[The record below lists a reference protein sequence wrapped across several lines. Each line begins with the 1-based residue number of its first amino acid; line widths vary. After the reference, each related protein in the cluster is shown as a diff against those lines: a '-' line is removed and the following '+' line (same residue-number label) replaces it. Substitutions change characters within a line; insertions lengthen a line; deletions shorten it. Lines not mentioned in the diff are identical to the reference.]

1 MPAVDL
7 VLREYPDLLAA
18 YLDAGGQVCVIVLD
32 FEGAVEGCNAAFRRL
47 LSPDEDPRGR
57 TFRDFL
63 GRGDW
68 ERLTASGSPGGADS
82 MAGRFPFRR
91 AVVTVRSDR
100 FSGRPLSLVVFEA
113 GERRIVFGERI
124 EASESEIVERMSALT
139 SEMADLNREL
149 SKTNASLERANA
161 TITRLMNSD
170 PLTGIANRRFFSEM
184 LERAVSFAR
193 RHRQSLALTIC
204 DIDRFKQ
211 INDCCGHAAGDKV
224 LIGFARLLQDSC
236 RAEDVAARF
245 GGDEF
250 CVLLP
255 ATDIESGRSFVER
268 LRERWRGIAFDEL
281 PEPVTASFGLAVL
294 ADGDGVEDL
303 LQRADTALY
312 QAKRGGRDAVD
323 CA

>member
-1 MPAVDL
+1 MPAADL
-7 VLREYPDLLAA
+7 ILRGYPELLAA

-32 FEGAVEGCNAAFRRL
+32 AAGAIEGCNAAFRRL
-47 LSPDEDPRGR
+47 LSAEDDPRGR
-57 TFRDFL
+57 PFRDFL

-68 ERLTASGSPGGADS
+68 ERLTASGPSAGADA

-91 AVVTVRSDR
+91 AVVALRPDR
-100 FSGRPLSLVVFEA
+100 FGGRPLSLVVFEA
-113 GERRIVFGERI
+113 GERSIVFGERV
-124 EASESEIVERMSALT
+124 EASESEIVERMSVLT

-170 PLTGIANRRFFSEM
+170 PLTGIANRRFLSEM
-184 LERAVSFAR
+184 LERAVSFAH
-193 RHRQSLALTIC
+193 RHRQPLALTIC

-211 INDCCGHAAGDKV
+211 INDCCGHAAGDDV
-224 LIGFARLLQDSC
+224 LIAFAHLLESSC

-250 CVLLP
+250 CALLP
-255 ATDIESGRSFVER
+255 ATDIGRGRSFVER
-268 LRERWRGIAFDEL
+268 LRERWREIPFDEL
-281 PEPVTASFGLAVL
+281 PGPVTASFGLAVL
-294 ADGDGVEDL
+294 ADGEGAEEL
-303 LQRADTALY
+303 LRRADTALY
-312 QAKRGGRDAVD
+312 QAKRGGRDAVG